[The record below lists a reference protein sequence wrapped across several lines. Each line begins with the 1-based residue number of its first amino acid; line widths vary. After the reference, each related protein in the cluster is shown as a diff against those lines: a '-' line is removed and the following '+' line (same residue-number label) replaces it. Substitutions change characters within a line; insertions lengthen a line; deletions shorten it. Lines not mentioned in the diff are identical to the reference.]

1 MAVHRLQE
9 ARLDLADAVFGRNG
23 TAHGRDLGS
32 PLGKELSTTTVVL
45 RIARQDVHM
54 QMVVPDVSPGSRL
67 KPAFGQRAA
76 IEGHDIGK
84 ACIGHRHVRAQ
95 LGDSGIRAAALV
107 DKHVDALRHRV
118 AEEPLALASDFGAG
132 DPCRIVAA
140 ARKLQHP
147 SQVVQLLGRLRLV
160 VAVELHVDTDLCLVV
175 ERRQRGKRRRLLA
188 LAT

>member
-1 MAVHRLQE
+1 MAVHRLQK
-9 ARLDLADAVFGRNG
+9 ARFDLADAVLGRNG

-32 PLGKELSTTTVVL
+32 PLGKEFSTTTVVL
-45 RIARQDVHM
+45 RITRQDVHM

-84 ACIGHRHVRAQ
+84 ACIGHRHIRSQ
-95 LGDSGIRAAALV
+95 LGNGGVGAATLV
-107 DKHVDALRHRV
+107 NEHVDTLGDRV
-118 AEEPLALASDFGAG
+118 AEEPLALAIDFGAG
-132 DPCRIVAA
+132 DPCRTVAA

-160 VAVELHVDTDLCLVV
+160 VAVELHVNADLGLFV
-175 ERRQRGKRRRLLA
+175 ERRQRGERGRLLA